1 MEATARRGRKRT
13 GQFAR
18 HGRGQTTA
26 GRRIGG
32 QPGRGRQQGLRIG
45 MRRTLQQIFPRAFFH
60 NLPQIHDHD
69 ARAHETHHRKIMGNK
84 QIGGT
89 EAILSIPQQ
98 IKNLRLNRGI
108 QSGHGLVADDQIG
121 TGDKSA
127 RHGDTLPLPAGKLV
141 RIAPLHTCKADG
153 GENLGHGAP
162 TGFRRQF
169 PLRAVPTCQRRKRFF
184 HGLPDAHPGVQRGK
198 GVLKDHLH
206 APCQRTFCPCRGQG
220 PALKQNFA
228 RAGRQQAAGKT
239 PMYEALLRVRDLL
252 GEWCAN
258 DSNRDSF
265 PPVVINITDGEAS
278 DCTDDE
284 LRRVCT
290 QIRRLGTDDGN
301 VLLFNIHVSTD
312 STSPAMVFPMPDEL
326 ARANPYARLLAECSS
341 IMPEAFD
348 EAVRDFKGAG
358 AVPPFYGMGYNTSII
373 ELLSIINIGSR
384 SITNIE

>member
-1 MEATARRGRKRT
+1 MYSQEITRRHRTAFVIAIDQSGSMQEKVYFGRHEMSKAAAVARITNSLLTELVDRSRRTDGVRNYYDVAVVGYSGDEARMLLDEEGFIAIDRLARR
-13 GQFAR
+13 
-18 HGRGQTTA
+18 
-26 GRRIGG
+26 
-32 QPGRGRQQGLRIG
+32 QPPCE
-45 MRRTLQQIFPRAFFH
+45 TLYS
-60 NLPQIHDHD
+60 
-69 ARAHETHHRKIMGNK
+69 E
-84 QIGGT
+84 
-89 EAILSIPQQ
+89 E
-98 IKNLRLNRGI
+98 
-108 QSGHGLVADDQIG
+108 
-121 TGDKSA
+121 
-127 RHGDTLPLPAGKLV
+127 TLPDGTVLLAGHSVRQWLLPK
-141 RIAPLHTCKADG
+141 
-153 GENLGHGAP
+153 
-162 TGFRRQF
+162 
-169 PLRAVPTCQRRKRFF
+169 
-184 HGLPDAHPGVQRGK
+184 
-198 GVLKDHLH
+198 
-206 APCQRTFCPCRGQG
+206 
-220 PALKQNFA
+220 
-228 RAGRQQAAGKT
+228 AAGKT

-284 LRRVCT
+284 LRRVCA

>member
-1 MEATARRGRKRT
+1 MKKIKLLVIAAALMLTAAGFTACSDDNEGGIGNINLPTPQYEQVSGKYEITSAGSPYESIELSASGNYIVTLSNGGNYYNTPVNGVAKSSRRSLLDSGKAKGLTRATEYDGVIYGTFTSLGGNEFALEGFGTIKLGYSGDEARMLLDEEGFIAIDRLARR
-13 GQFAR
+13 
-18 HGRGQTTA
+18 
-26 GRRIGG
+26 
-32 QPGRGRQQGLRIG
+32 QPPCE
-45 MRRTLQQIFPRAFFH
+45 TLYS
-60 NLPQIHDHD
+60 
-69 ARAHETHHRKIMGNK
+69 E
-84 QIGGT
+84 
-89 EAILSIPQQ
+89 E
-98 IKNLRLNRGI
+98 
-108 QSGHGLVADDQIG
+108 
-121 TGDKSA
+121 
-127 RHGDTLPLPAGKLV
+127 TLPDGTALLAGHSVRQWLLPK
-141 RIAPLHTCKADG
+141 
-153 GENLGHGAP
+153 
-162 TGFRRQF
+162 
-169 PLRAVPTCQRRKRFF
+169 
-184 HGLPDAHPGVQRGK
+184 
-198 GVLKDHLH
+198 
-206 APCQRTFCPCRGQG
+206 
-220 PALKQNFA
+220 
-228 RAGRQQAAGKT
+228 AAGKT